1 MANKKLKNVV
11 IINDFD
17 YIQGGASKV
26 AIQTAN
32 LLANEGLKVYFF
44 SGHSIGNNDLNEN
57 VKRICTNQG
66 EALKDSNKIR
76 GCINGL
82 YNFKAKK
89 ELKSLLLTL
98 DKEETIIHVHGW
110 TKCLSSS
117 IFSVAFK
124 LNYKITLTTHDYFT
138 ACPNGAYFNY
148 CTNSIC
154 TLKPLSWRCIKCNC
168 DSRNYAFKLYR
179 LVRQFVQNKIVRLN
193 DRIKYVISLSD
204 LSEKILR
211 KTLNKDVIIK
221 RIYNPIEID
230 KNIKKVDINKNEYYL
245 FLGRVSQ
252 EKNITEFC
260 DAITK
265 LDLKGLVVGDGNLL
279 EELKEKYKKIE
290 FVGWQSGENLKKY
303 ILKARTLIF
312 PSKIYEVAPLTP
324 FEVMQY
330 GIPCIVSSCCAAT
343 EYINKN
349 NGLIYNIEEENN
361 LIKKIKYNEKNLQK
375 YKVEIDEKY
384 LRKYIDSLLDY
395 YIEIL

>member
-179 LVRQFVQNKIVRLN
+179 LVRQFVQNKVVKLN
-193 DRIKYVISLSD
+193 DRLEKVIAISQF
-204 LSEKILR
+204 SENIL
-211 KTLNKDVIIK
+211 KETLNKKTKIS
-221 RIYNPIEID
+221 RIYNPIYINENDKEKID
-230 KNIKKVDINKNEYYL
+230 FRKNKY
-245 FLGRVSQ
+245 FLYVGRVSK
-252 EKNITEFC
+252 EKGVNIFC
-260 DAITK
+260 RAIK
-265 LDLKGLVVGDGNLL
+265 ELQLNGIVVGDGDARKEL
-279 EELKEKYKKIE
+279 ENEYPNIEFTGWKEKDEVRNYMKKA
-290 FVGWQSGENLKKY
+290 
-303 ILKARTLIF
+303 KALIF
-312 PSKIYEVAPLTP
+312 PSLWYETAGLTVLEAQSIGLP
-324 FEVMQY
+324 T
-330 GIPCIVSSCCAAT
+330 IVSKKCAASEFVDT
-343 EYINKN
+343 SNQFTNFEELKSKICDIDNYKNSEFDSKRYSEKEYVYR
-349 NGLIYNIEEENN
+349 L
-361 LIKKIKYNEKNLQK
+361 KKFYNE
-375 YKVEIDEKY
+375 
-384 LRKYIDSLLDY
+384 
-395 YIEIL
+395 